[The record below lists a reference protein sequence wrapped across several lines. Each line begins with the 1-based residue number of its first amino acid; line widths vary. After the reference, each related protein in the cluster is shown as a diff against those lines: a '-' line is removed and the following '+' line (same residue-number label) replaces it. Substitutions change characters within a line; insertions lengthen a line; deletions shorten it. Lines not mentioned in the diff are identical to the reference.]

1 MSGRIRGGAGRRIS
15 LVLWIVRRQP
25 ALRVHRPLA
34 QPAADLA
41 LAWVKVGVIGSQ
53 LVGILAL
60 RGPLR
65 RNPAIAVGIVS
76 GSGASV
82 GGLIAGLLVQ
92 DPFTTPMLCTAAA
105 LLTAAVIPWGSSAQA
120 AATLMN
126 LVAASLTVY
135 LVAGFPTAREPILGM
150 IVVSGLSVYIAHELA
165 RQRAAEARATLALQ
179 RHQAEVAHV
188 LRVSALGE
196 MAAQLAHELTQPL
209 GAIANYAAGCRRRL
223 EGTAGASPEI
233 IDVVDRIAREAL
245 RAGAIIRRMREFLQK
260 SEPQRRSVDVNA
272 LVREVAELIDGEAR
286 ERGVAVELELHRDLP
301 AVEADGVE
309 IEQVLINLARNALE
323 AMQGEL
329 RPPRLAIET
338 RIVDPQI
345 VEVFVRDSGR
355 PANGSAAD
363 LRAVLHHQSARPRH
377 GIGDQPHHRRAP
389 RRHPGGDLGSPVRL
403 FRFTLPVK
411 PPASVRSAAA
421 PLRQRCRGSTLAAC
435 TDGSSGG
442 GCGPAGPPG
451 RRRAPVLEYPPS
463 RYGATYSRRA
473 RAAAPAGSQRHR
485 DGARAGQ
492 RDHRD
497 LG

>member
-1 MSGRIRGGAGRRIS
+1 MGQASAAARSADVGGVSEEVLRRRIS
-15 LVLWIVRRQP
+15 LVLWIVVVGNLLFAFTDPWLNPRLVWP
-25 ALRVHRPLA
+25 
-34 QPAADLA
+34 

-53 LVGILAL
+53 LAGILAL

-65 RNPAIAVGIVS
+65 RNSAIAVGIVS
-76 GSGASV
+76 GSGASI

-120 AATLMN
+120 AAALMN

-223 EGTAGASPEI
+223 EGTAGASP
-233 IDVVDRIAREAL
+233 RSSTSSTASPAKRCAPG
-245 RAGAIIRRMREFLQK
+245 RSSGACGEFLQK

-338 RIVDPQI
+338 RFVDPEI
-345 VEVFVRDSGR
+345 VEVFVRDSG
-355 PANGSAAD
+355 PGLPNGSAAEIFEPFYTTKARG
-363 LRAVLHHQSARPRH
+363 LGMGLAISRTIVELH
-377 GIGDQPHHRRAP
+377 
-389 RRHPGGDLGSPVRL
+389 GGTLAATSGPAGAT

-411 PPASVRSAAA
+411 PPASV
-421 PLRQRCRGSTLAAC
+421 
-435 TDGSSGG
+435 
-442 GCGPAGPPG
+442 
-451 RRRAPVLEYPPS
+451 
-463 RYGATYSRRA
+463 
-473 RAAAPAGSQRHR
+473 
-485 DGARAGQ
+485 
-492 RDHRD
+492 
-497 LG
+497 

>member
-1 MSGRIRGGAGRRIS
+1 MGQASAAARSADVGGVSEEVLRRRIS
-15 LVLWIVRRQP
+15 LVLWIVVVGNVLFAFTDPWLNPRLVWP
-25 ALRVHRPLA
+25 
-34 QPAADLA
+34 

-53 LVGILAL
+53 LAGILAL
-60 RGPLR
+60 RQPLR
-65 RNPAIAVGIVS
+65 RNAAIAVGIVS
-76 GSGASV
+76 GSGGSV

-120 AATLMN
+120 AAALMN

-135 LVAGFPTAREPILGM
+135 LVGGFPTAREPILGM
-150 IVVSGLSVYIAHELA
+150 IVVSGLSVYIAHVLA

-223 EGTAGASPEI
+223 EGTAAASPEL
-233 IDVVDRIAREAL
+233 IDVVDRISREAL

-286 ERGVAVELELHRDLP
+286 ERGVAVELDLHRDLP

-338 RIVDPQI
+338 RVVHPDS
-345 VEVFVRDSGR
+345 VEVFVRDSG
-355 PANGSAAD
+355 PGLPNGSAAAIFEPFYTTKARG
-363 LRAVLHHQSARPRH
+363 LGMGLAISRTIVELH
-377 GIGDQPHHRRAP
+377 
-389 RRHPGGDLGSPVRL
+389 GGTLAATSGPAGAT

-411 PPASVRSAAA
+411 PPASV
-421 PLRQRCRGSTLAAC
+421 
-435 TDGSSGG
+435 
-442 GCGPAGPPG
+442 
-451 RRRAPVLEYPPS
+451 
-463 RYGATYSRRA
+463 
-473 RAAAPAGSQRHR
+473 
-485 DGARAGQ
+485 
-492 RDHRD
+492 
-497 LG
+497 